1 MFKPP
6 ASRRRAPSAADT
18 LFGLLEDLQ
27 VAAWLL
33 PAGDELRAYLELL
46 TAMPLDPDAWDDVVR
61 PWRAVMLELADPES
75 ADATRIAAA
84 GAVAAAVARAARELP
99 ATCEPLA
106 LDLRAVA
113 RASSVRARRAV
124 G

>member
-6 ASRRRAPSAADT
+6 ASRRRAPAVADT

-46 TAMPLDPDAWDDVVR
+46 TGMPLDPDAWDEVVA
-61 PWRAVMLELADPES
+61 PWRSVMLELADPSS
-75 ADATRIAAA
+75 ADAMRIAAA
-84 GAVAAAVARAARELP
+84 GAVAAATARAARELP
-99 ATCEPLA
+99 AAQEALA
-106 LDLRAVA
+106 LGLRAVA
-113 RASSVRARRAV
+113 RASSVRVRRAV